1 MVTAPESLRVRK
13 QEFVRDALWTAAI
26 DLFSSKGFDETT
38 VDDIV
43 AAAGTSRRT
52 FFRYFE
58 SKRDLMAQPV
68 ASYAAS
74 LAQAIESCPKGA
86 KGAQLLRHVVRT
98 VAAKT
103 VMEPRLRQVM
113 DVAARYPSAREA
125 QLSRVAE
132 LQDRVAEAFTQRGE
146 DEVRA
151 HLLAGMTLNALSVA
165 YRIWFGDGKQ
175 DIHAATE
182 HVLRE
187 MARLAQGS

>member
-13 QEFVRDALWTAAI
+13 QEFVRDALWTSAI
-26 DLFSSKGFDETT
+26 DLFSSKGFEETT

-68 ASYAAS
+68 TSYAVT
-74 LAQAIESCPKGA
+74 LALAIDSCPVGA
-86 KGAQLLRHVVRT
+86 KGPKLFRYVVQAVAAQT
-98 VAAKT
+98 VAQ
-103 VMEPRLRQVM
+103 PRLRQVM
-113 DVAARYPSAREA
+113 EIAAKYPSAREA

-132 LQDRVAEAFTQRGE
+132 LQDRVAEAFARRGE

-151 HLLAGMTLNALSVA
+151 HLLAGMTLNALSVT
-165 YRIWFGDGKQ
+165 YRIWFQDGKQ
-175 DIHAATE
+175 DIKAATQR
-182 HVLRE
+182 VLRE
-187 MARLAQGS
+187 ISAVAGG